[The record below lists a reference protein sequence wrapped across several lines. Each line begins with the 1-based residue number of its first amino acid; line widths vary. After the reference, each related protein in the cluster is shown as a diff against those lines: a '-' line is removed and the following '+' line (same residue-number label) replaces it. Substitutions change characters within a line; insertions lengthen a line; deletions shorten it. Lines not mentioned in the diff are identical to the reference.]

1 MNKYLRKQSTS
12 YFSMSVEN
20 FYSNL
25 YFSFVQRDL
34 CSFWIMRS
42 YWPPYL
48 LKRNLKKE
56 MIVIHKDDV
65 ALAREG
71 IEILNEDQL
80 KEVSDRV
87 LVLVLDQFQG
97 RVCMW
102 GGGDSSEM
110 V

>member
-1 MNKYLRKQSTS
+1 
-12 YFSMSVEN
+12 
-20 FYSNL
+20 
-25 YFSFVQRDL
+25 
-34 CSFWIMRS
+34 
-42 YWPPYL
+42 
-48 LKRNLKKE
+48 

-80 KEVSDRV
+80 KEVSEQV

-102 GGGDSSEM
+102 GGGLLRDGLTKFLKCHEILSSIIFYCIGK
-110 V
+110 VT

>member
-1 MNKYLRKQSTS
+1 
-12 YFSMSVEN
+12 
-20 FYSNL
+20 
-25 YFSFVQRDL
+25 
-34 CSFWIMRS
+34 MRS

-80 KEVSDRV
+80 KEVSEQV
-87 LVLVLDQFQG
+87 LVLVLDQFQE